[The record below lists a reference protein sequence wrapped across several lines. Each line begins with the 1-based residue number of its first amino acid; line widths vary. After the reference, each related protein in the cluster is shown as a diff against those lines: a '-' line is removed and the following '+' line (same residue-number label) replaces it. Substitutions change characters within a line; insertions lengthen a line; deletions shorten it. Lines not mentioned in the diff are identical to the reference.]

1 MSNNNKKNDE
11 MDTLNLHSNFDN
23 LLYIGRSVLNNTS
36 SHIQKL
42 FFKKEMCIYEY
53 LYKEEVSKGIEI
65 KIDDVVLVCAL
76 EHDKCNKS
84 ILYFNDV
91 ANIARYIPVTVILNI
106 KKNSMGGSC
115 QIVILLYL
123 YLRMIMRSDLRLY
136 KLYYELN

>member
-1 MSNNNKKNDE
+1 

-76 EHDKCNKS
+76 DHNKCNKS

-91 ANIARYIPVTVILNI
+91 PNIARYITVTVILNI

>member
-1 MSNNNKKNDE
+1 

-65 KIDDVVLVCAL
+65 KIDDVVLVCA
-76 EHDKCNKS
+76 
-84 ILYFNDV
+84 
-91 ANIARYIPVTVILNI
+91 
-106 KKNSMGGSC
+106 
-115 QIVILLYL
+115 
-123 YLRMIMRSDLRLY
+123 
-136 KLYYELN
+136 

>member
-1 MSNNNKKNDE
+1 

-84 ILYFNDV
+84 ILYFSKY
-91 ANIARYIPVTVILNI
+91 RTLH
-106 KKNSMGGSC
+106 S
-115 QIVILLYL
+115 LL
-123 YLRMIMRSDLRLY
+123 
-136 KLYYELN
+136 